1 MDREK
6 VSVTVITRDEEGEI
20 DACLQSLAWADEI
33 VVVDSGST
41 DRTVE
46 IARKYTEKVFHHVWS
61 GYADQKN
68 WAIDQASHP
77 WILSVDADERVPKAL
92 QEEIKQVLG
101 SPSPYAGYLIP
112 RKNFFLGR
120 WIRHGGWSPD
130 HVLRLFKRES
140 GRFGERKVHESI
152 RLTGPVGTLES
163 PLEHYTYRSMEDYFD
178 RMDRYSTLAAEEMF
192 EQGKRANGI
201 DLFLRPWATFI
212 KMVFLRQ
219 GFRDGID
226 GLLLG
231 RLYSVYTFSKYA
243 KLYKMG
249 VREKQ
254 NR

>member
-1 MDREK
+1 
-6 VSVTVITRDEEGEI
+6 
-20 DACLQSLAWADEI
+20 
-33 VVVDSGST
+33 
-41 DRTVE
+41 
-46 IARKYTEKVFHHVWS
+46 
-61 GYADQKN
+61 
-68 WAIDQASHP
+68 
-77 WILSVDADERVPKAL
+77 
-92 QEEIKQVLG
+92 
-101 SPSPYAGYLIP
+101 
-112 RKNFFLGR
+112 
-120 WIRHGGWSPD
+120 
-130 HVLRLFKRES
+130 
-140 GRFGERKVHESI
+140 
-152 RLTGPVGTLES
+152 
-163 PLEHYTYRSMEDYFD
+163 MEDYFD

>member
-6 VSVTVITRDEEGEI
+6 ISVTVITRDEEGEI

-46 IARKYTEKVFHHVWS
+46 IARKYTEKVFHHAWP
-61 GYADQKN
+61 GYAAQKN
-68 WAIDQASHP
+68 WAIDQASHR

-92 QEEIKQVLG
+92 QEEIKQALG
-101 SPSPYAGYLIP
+101 ASAPFAGYLIP

-140 GRFGERKVHESI
+140 GRFGERKVHESVRI
-152 RLTGPVGTLES
+152 TGPVGTLES

-192 EQGKRANGI
+192 QQGKRANGI

-249 VREKQ
+249 AREKQ